1 MEIKF
6 LKRKLDEVLVKRQ
19 ALLEKRVAEERKFT
33 DEERTADEALK
44 AEAEMLSEQ
53 LRDALE
59 IESMRS
65 GIPINQ
71 APIGVQVQDLNQD
84 PNQAR
89 ADEQLWP
96 GGIGEFL
103 QAVYRAGTAGT
114 VDIRLIKPALTPEER
129 QAGMSEG
136 VPSGGGFLVHTDF
149 VEQLLTRTY
158 ELSILGS
165 RVWKVPIGEK
175 ANGLTLKAIDE
186 TSRATGSRFGAI
198 EAFWSG
204 EGKIKTASEL
214 KFREMELKLKKL
226 IGLCYS
232 SDELLE
238 DAPALGAIITRA
250 FSEEFAFMV
259 DDAIYRGLGVAS
271 PLGVLNAP
279 CLVAVAAEVGQPA
292 ATLLFENII
301 NMWSR
306 MYGRSRPKAAW
317 FINQDIEPQLFSM
330 SLAVGVGGVPVYL
343 PANGLSGSP
352 YGSLLGRPV
361 IPIEQADTLGQVGDI
376 MLADFSQYLLID
388 KGALKS
394 ATSIHVKFLY
404 DETAFR
410 FVYRVDGQPLW
421 NAPLTPFRGTNTQS
435 PFITLATRE

>member
-1 MEIKF
+1 MIDIKL

-19 ALLEKRVAEERKFT
+19 ALLDKLVAEGRT
-33 DEERTADEALK
+33 YIDEDRTADEAFK
-44 AEAEMLSEQ
+44 AEAAMLEEQ
-53 LRDALE
+53 IRNTEE
-59 IESMRS
+59 IENQRA
-65 GIPINQ
+65 GIPANQ
-71 APIGVQVQDLNQD
+71 EEVEAQHED
-84 PNQAR
+84 PNQR
-89 ADEQLWP
+89 QADDQVWP

-103 QAVYRAGTAGT
+103 QAVFRAGMPGQK
-114 VDIRLIKPALTPEER
+114 VDLRLIQPALTPEER
-129 QAGMSEG
+129 QIGMSEG
-136 VPSGGGFLVHTDF
+136 VPSEGGFLVGTDF
-149 VEQLLTRTY
+149 VQQLLTRTY
-158 ELSILGS
+158 ETSILAS
-165 RVWKVPIGEK
+165 RAWRVPISER

-198 EAFWSG
+198 EAFWAG
-204 EGKIKTASEL
+204 EGKVKTQSGL

-259 DDAIYRGLGVAS
+259 DDAIYRGLGVGS

-279 CLVAVAAEVGQPA
+279 VLVTVAAEAGQAA
-292 ATLLFENII
+292 ATILFENIV

-306 MYGRSRPKAAW
+306 MYGRSRPVAAW

-343 PANGLSGSP
+343 PANSLAGSP
-352 YGSLLGRPV
+352 YGTLMGRPV
-361 IPIEQADTLGQVGDI
+361 IPLEQADTLGQVGDI

-435 PFITLATRE
+435 PFVALAARE